1 MKLSEVI
8 TVETIKVPLK
18 ATEKTAAI
26 EELVDVL
33 DKASLVPNKAELLKA
48 ILEREAIRTTGIGQ
62 GLALPHGKLEGL
74 DKLIIAVGKPASS
87 IDFQSIDQ
95 QPVNLIVLLA
105 SPVDQTGPHIQALAR
120 ISRFMT
126 LPEFR
131 ERIARAATADEVYQ
145 TFVEHEK

>member
-8 TVETIKVPLK
+8 TTETIKVPLK

-62 GLALPHGKLEGL
+62 GLALPHGKSEGL
-74 DKLIIAVGKPASS
+74 DELIIAVGKPPTP

-131 ERIARAATADEVYQ
+131 EQIARAATAEEVYQ
-145 TFVEHEK
+145 TFGEYEN